1 MEENIK
7 KIDFTIGIFDNIT
20 DKIKNKILEESTKCE
35 TYAVGVYTDKFIIEN
50 LMTYPSKN
58 LEERINLAKNIE
70 GVSFTFPVNT
80 SNKEEVKKI
89 IEEGYQKYL
98 KNK

>member
-20 DKIKNKILEESTKCE
+20 DKIKNKIQEESSKCE
-35 TYAVGVYTDKFIIEN
+35 TYAVGVYTDKFVIEN
-50 LMTYPSKN
+50 LMTYPLKT
-58 LEERINLAKNIE
+58 LEERISLAKNME

-80 SNKEEVKKI
+80 SNKEEIKKI
-89 IEEGYQKYL
+89 IEESYQKYL
-98 KNK
+98 ENK